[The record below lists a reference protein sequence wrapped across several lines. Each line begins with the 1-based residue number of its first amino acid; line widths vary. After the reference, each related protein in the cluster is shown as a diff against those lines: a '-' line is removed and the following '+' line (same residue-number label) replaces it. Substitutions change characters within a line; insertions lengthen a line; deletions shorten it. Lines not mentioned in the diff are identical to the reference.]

1 MEEQKHEV
9 EIVAT
14 TEVFQED
21 KVKDSYYISL
31 RDQGHHTMN
40 RDQQISR
47 IFSNDCINGQQVPDM
62 PFFSKIRD
70 KKLALISYK
79 LNPGLCKAA
88 SKFFIE
94 CNWRLSASCQIQ
106 ELHLEDNNISDVDF
120 ANILKGLKD
129 QRSLKSLIYSRNQFG
144 EASVEELSKLIGI

>member
-1 MEEQKHEV
+1 M
-9 EIVAT
+9 
-14 TEVFQED
+14 
-21 KVKDSYYISL
+21 
-31 RDQGHHTMN
+31 
-40 RDQQISR
+40 
-47 IFSNDCINGQQVPDM
+47 PDM

-70 KKLALISYK
+70 KKLALINYK

-144 EASVEELSKLIGI
+144 